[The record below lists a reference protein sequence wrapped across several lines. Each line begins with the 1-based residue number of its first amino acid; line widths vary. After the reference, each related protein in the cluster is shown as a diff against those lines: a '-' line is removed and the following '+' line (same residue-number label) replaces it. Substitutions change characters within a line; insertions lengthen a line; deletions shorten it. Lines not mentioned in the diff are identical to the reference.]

1 MNRVFNFL
9 FTLLL
14 LLSAG
19 LILVTESNAQ
29 IVRPN
34 GNPMEASSQ
43 LIYYYATI
51 DFEDAEIQVT
61 NTNDTQGTWVHVQI
75 FRSFNSNEDPENVS
89 PVICDE
95 RDFVDF
101 LTPNDTHV
109 YDLDGQGTLLTGP
122 PDGII
127 YKNMGET
134 ASDPGEQASV
144 NVVGSFGFVVIT
156 PVVSESDLTAI
167 SFQHLIGKTKESG
180 IGLIVFD
187 FGPEYI
193 INAMG
198 RDAVDFT
205 TGETL
210 PDGTPLDGVST
221 GFVILQPS
229 ELFFD
234 FMTAFLTVSADVVGI
249 VFEDQYGP
257 PGLLGYSVAPGDATW
272 TTFIYD
278 YKEDPTS
285 CGNRNVE
292 CFLSVGL
299 NETLVQT
306 VRELSGIPL
315 FEDIPF
321 LSPPLPGDLLCS
333 AVESPPL
340 PDEPEGLIL
349 DVPAT
354 GWTRIFVSGLEG
366 FENHLGLYIPG
377 LFQNAIGNSNIG
389 AGWMYTNPQ

>member
-1 MNRVFNFL
+1 MYRKSAYFLIPVLVIVFL
-9 FTLLL
+9 IFTV
-14 LLSAG
+14 S
-19 LILVTESNAQ
+19 SKAQ

-51 DFEDAEIQVT
+51 DIEDSEIQVT
-61 NTNDTQGTWVHVQI
+61 NTSETEGTWIHVQI
-75 FRSFNSNEDPENVS
+75 FRSFNANENPEVVD

-109 YDLDGQGTLLTGP
+109 YDMDGQGSLLSGP
-122 PDGII
+122 PDGVI

-134 ASDPGEQASV
+134 ATTPGETASV
-144 NVVGSFGFVVIT
+144 NVVGSFGFIVIT

-167 SFQHLIGKTKESG
+167 SFQHLIGNTHESG
-180 IGLIVFD
+180 IGLIIFD

-193 INAMG
+193 LNAMG

-205 TGETL
+205 TGEVL
-210 PDGTPLDGVST
+210 PDGTPLDGVSN
-221 GFVILQPS
+221 GFVLLQPT
-229 ELFFD
+229 ELSFD
-234 FMTAFLTVSADVVGI
+234 FLSAFLTISADVVGI
-249 VFEDQYGP
+249 VFKDQYGP
-257 PGLLGYSVAPGDATW
+257 PGLLGYTVAPGDATW
-272 TTFIYD
+272 STFIYD

-285 CGNRNVE
+285 CGQRQVN

-315 FEDIPF
+315 FESVPLF
-321 LSPPLPGDLLCS
+321 SPVLSGDLLCS
-333 AVESPPL
+333 SVESPQL
-340 PDEPEGLIL
+340 PNEPEGLIL

-366 FENHLGLYIPG
+366 NENHIGLYIPG
-377 LFQNAIGNSNIG
+377 LFENAIGNSNIG
-389 AGWMYTNPQ
+389 AGWMYTNPK